1 MGGMDLRKVINLNF
15 GWKYSPV
22 FEDEMLKKSFDDSSF
37 ETVDIPHA
45 NKELPLNYFDEREYM
60 FVSCYRKKFKLD
72 KGDYADGKRVLLHFE
87 CVACRSLV
95 YVNGKYAGEYKGA
108 YTPFTFDITDHLSS
122 RDNVIAVR
130 VDSTETP
137 DMPPFGKVVDYLC
150 YGGIYREV
158 WLECVE
164 KEHIEDI
171 FVRTGNVLDKKKLL
185 TADITFSDK
194 LKGELKLELLDGEK
208 VIAERTTE
216 FDAKVFRVKWGIQ
229 GVQNWDIENP
239 KLYTLRVTFGK
250 DVKEVR
256 FGFREARFTK
266 NGFYLNGKRIKLIGL
281 NRHQSYPYVGYAMPK
296 SAQEADADLLKFTLG
311 CNIVRTSHY
320 PVSKHFLNRCDEIGL
335 LVFTEMPGWQYTDM
349 NPGEWQDNAIENV
362 RRMIIRDRNHPS
374 IVLWGVRINEGAD
387 CDALYEKTNALARS
401 LDPTRQTGG
410 VRNFPQ
416 SHLLED
422 VYTYNDFSHSGGK
435 IKLLPPTVV
444 AGPNAPYLVTEF
456 NGHMFPT
463 KSYDREDIRTEHAL
477 RHARVQSASFGNDRI
492 SGAIGWCMSDYNTHC
507 DFGSGDRICYHGV
520 TDIFRIPK
528 LAAAVYASQ
537 QDYIPVLEVSSSMDI
552 GDHPKSFRG
561 QIYIFTNCDYVKVY
575 KNNKLTEIVY
585 PNRKLFPNLP
595 HPPMTPRDFL
605 GNALETDPDL
615 NKTSAKYFKEVLL
628 AAETNG
634 FNVPPSAY
642 AKLLM
647 AMISGKKTI
656 SETIDIITKY
666 FANWGNVQPEY
677 KFEGYIDDKLV
688 ATVVKS
694 PSNICKVTAKADKKV
709 LIEDATYD
717 VTRIELIAKDQNNNR
732 LPYAKNA
739 INVTVEGAARIIGP
753 SEFALLGGARA
764 FWIRSIGKSG
774 DIKVTIKGEGID
786 EPIVLN
792 LEAIKK

>member
-1 MGGMDLRKVINLNF
+1 MDLRKVINLNF

-87 CVACRSLV
+87 GVACRSLV

-229 GVQNWDIENP
+229 GVQNWDIDNP

-311 CNIVRTSHY
+311 CNIVRTSY
-320 PVSKHFLNRCDEIGL
+320 PVSKFPLIDAMRLACLSLPRCPAGS
-335 LVFTEMPGWQYTDM
+335 T
-349 NPGEWQDNAIENV
+349 
-362 RRMIIRDRNHPS
+362 
-374 IVLWGVRINEGAD
+374 
-387 CDALYEKTNALARS
+387 
-401 LDPTRQTGG
+401 PT
-410 VRNFPQ
+410 
-416 SHLLED
+416 
-422 VYTYNDFSHSGGK
+422 
-435 IKLLPPTVV
+435 
-444 AGPNAPYLVTEF
+444 
-456 NGHMFPT
+456 
-463 KSYDREDIRTEHAL
+463 
-477 RHARVQSASFGNDRI
+477 
-492 SGAIGWCMSDYNTHC
+492 
-507 DFGSGDRICYHGV
+507 
-520 TDIFRIPK
+520 
-528 LAAAVYASQ
+528 
-537 QDYIPVLEVSSSMDI
+537 
-552 GDHPKSFRG
+552 
-561 QIYIFTNCDYVKVY
+561 
-575 KNNKLTEIVY
+575 
-585 PNRKLFPNLP
+585 
-595 HPPMTPRDFL
+595 
-605 GNALETDPDL
+605 
-615 NKTSAKYFKEVLL
+615 
-628 AAETNG
+628 
-634 FNVPPSAY
+634 
-642 AKLLM
+642 
-647 AMISGKKTI
+647 
-656 SETIDIITKY
+656 
-666 FANWGNVQPEY
+666 
-677 KFEGYIDDKLV
+677 
-688 ATVVKS
+688 
-694 PSNICKVTAKADKKV
+694 
-709 LIEDATYD
+709 
-717 VTRIELIAKDQNNNR
+717 
-732 LPYAKNA
+732 
-739 INVTVEGAARIIGP
+739 
-753 SEFALLGGARA
+753 
-764 FWIRSIGKSG
+764 
-774 DIKVTIKGEGID
+774 
-786 EPIVLN
+786 
-792 LEAIKK
+792 